1 LNQESSVKRF
11 GTSVGRRSWPSLGSA
26 LAVAALAAIGASS
39 AAAQEPAAAMTDAN
53 PDTTIVI
60 RTIGS
65 NLEFEPS
72 SISAKQGTVVRLRLI
87 NEGTLPHNI
96 VVVKDE
102 ADIDVLGPAA
112 FKAKDTGYV
121 PVDQK
126 DRMYAY
132 TALAA
137 PGETV
142 EVTFTVP
149 PPGEYWFVCLYP
161 GHYNMM
167 VGTLKSLN

>member
-1 LNQESSVKRF
+1 VRRF
-11 GTSVGRRSWPSLGSA
+11 VPSDGTRSWARIG
-26 LAVAALAAIGASS
+26 AAIGAFAAIAALGAADVSAQQ
-39 AAAQEPAAAMTDAN
+39 AAAAATTAD
-53 PDTTIVI
+53 PDTTIEI
-60 RTIGS
+60 HTFGS
-65 NLEFEPS
+65 SLEFEPS
-72 SISAKQGTVVRLRLI
+72 TIAAKQGTVVRLRLI
-87 NEGTLPHNI
+87 NEGTLPHNLA
-96 VVVKDE
+96 VVKDE
-102 ADIDVLGPAA
+102 SDIDVLGPAA
-112 FKAKDTGYV
+112 FKAKDTGYI

-132 TALAA
+132 TDLAA

-167 VGTLKSLN
+167 VGTLKSLK